1 MCQVGRDFEADETVL
16 SIGRVV
22 DRAEYVGDCANI
34 LDDQGFV
41 DFIGTLALSDKLVNL
56 LIVGVTG
63 ANRLLENGGVGGDAT
78 DAVLVQQT
86 LELAGNEL

>member
-1 MCQVGRDFEADETVL
+1 MDWPCDFSSWDRHGRRSLYFVHLA
-16 SIGRVV
+16 IFC
-22 DRAEYVGDCANI
+22 YV
-34 LDDQGFV
+34 
-41 DFIGTLALSDKLVNL
+41 DKLVNL